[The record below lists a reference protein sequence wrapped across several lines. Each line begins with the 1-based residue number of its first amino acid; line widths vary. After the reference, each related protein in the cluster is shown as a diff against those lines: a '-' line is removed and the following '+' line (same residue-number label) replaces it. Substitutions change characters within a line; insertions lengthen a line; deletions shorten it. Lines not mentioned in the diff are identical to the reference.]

1 MKNQRIWAALGLVLI
16 VASIVCMMVGMFAG
30 SAKALLMDISLV
42 GFLGAA
48 GILLALSIL
57 RKKAQEKGDQED
69 S

>member
-16 VASIVCMMVGMFAG
+16 VASIVCMMVGMFAD